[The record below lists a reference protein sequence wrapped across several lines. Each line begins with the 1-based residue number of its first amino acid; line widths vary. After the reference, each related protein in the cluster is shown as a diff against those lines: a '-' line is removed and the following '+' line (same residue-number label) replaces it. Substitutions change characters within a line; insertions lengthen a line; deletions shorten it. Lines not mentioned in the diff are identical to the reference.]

1 MKRFSFLVILI
12 TAGVLCAGCGS
23 SGSSY
28 GNGDNQ
34 SPASTSAPVT
44 GAAEKSSQNLQTKSD
59 TLNVNAQNT
68 PKPVYDSRPQ
78 TKAEPTGKYS
88 VQVGAYKM
96 ADNAERI
103 ATVAR
108 ERFGKNVYTI
118 PDKSTDLYKVM
129 VGDFMV
135 KDDARRFRD
144 DMVQKYPG
152 DYKDAW
158 VYEVPQK

>member
-1 MKRFSFLVILI
+1 MKSFCFLLNVIA
-12 TAGVLCAGCGS
+12 AGVMCAGCS

-28 GNGDNQ
+28 GNNDTQ
-34 SPASTSAPVT
+34 PAASAPLS
-44 GAAEKSSQNLQTKSD
+44 GAAEKPSQSLQTKSD
-59 TLNVNAQNT
+59 TLNVNAQNS

-78 TKAEPTGKYS
+78 KKAEPAGKYS

-103 ATVAR
+103 ASLAR
-108 ERFGKNVYTI
+108 ERFGKSVYTL

-158 VYEVPQK
+158 VCEVPQK